1 MTTENPPSIPAS
13 RRARHRRSVIAR
25 PAPAQHHHR
34 LHVAPIPHPSRVNL
48 APGTP
53 AILSPGTALPRSY
66 IRFVTVRTILTASS
80 TSIEELYTFSTIT
93 RPFPIFFT
101 TDPHPLSRPTAHIQ
115 QPTHAFFATVL
126 DLFVAVLHLFAAAH
140 RLRAL
145 FDSVSLFF
153 CSAPHSSLPLC
164 PLRP

>member
-13 RRARHRRSVIAR
+13 RRAPSQPRHRPPRTRTTPPSPAR
-25 PAPAQHHHR
+25 RTHP
-34 LHVAPIPHPSRVNL
+34 VPIPHPSRVNL

-115 QPTHAFFATVL
+115 QPTHAFFC
-126 DLFVAVLHLFAAAH
+126 HCP
-140 RLRAL
+140 R
-145 FDSVSLFF
+145 SLCR
-153 CSAPHSSLPLC
+153 CSALVCRC
-164 PLRP
+164 PPPSRPF